1 MNTTRFKKI
10 LQVLFLVFVGGVLC
24 SCQVNDDLSEQ
35 SNQQEKSPR
44 QVLEEQLIDDTHDA
58 FLVDTGGK
66 LGTLL
71 ITVEVVGEREG
82 DAGRQKTIFSVWNPK
97 KMEQP
102 MQTFSKKI
110 MEGIAPEFHNVAD
123 TNFDGFQDFGYL
135 YSLGNQPNYW
145 HYWLWDE
152 EQAQFIYC
160 ESLTD
165 ISAPQFDT
173 EKKVVTGWARDGA
186 SNGEYTIY
194 RWNDG
199 KLSLARTIEFDGP
212 TKDGM
217 SIGTVKDLIG
227 GKMVEVY
234 RTEWDWKEETRQLDS
249 KWYDLDYHGE
259 PE

>member
-1 MNTTRFKKI
+1 MNTTRFKKL
-10 LQVLFLVFVGGVLC
+10 LQVFLLVFVGGVLC
-24 SCQVNDDLSEQ
+24 SCQTNDDLSEQ
-35 SNQQEKSPR
+35 STKIEKSP
-44 QVLEEQLIDDTHDA
+44 QQLLKEQPIDDSHDA

-71 ITVEVVGEREG
+71 ITAELGEPEHE
-82 DAGRQKTIFSVWNPK
+82 DDIWVDVIFSVWNPK
-97 KMEQP
+97 KMEQT
-102 MQTFSKKI
+102 MQTFSKKVT
-110 MEGIAPEFHNVAD
+110 EGVTPEFHNVVDA
-123 TNFDGFQDFGYL
+123 NFDGFQDFGYL

-212 TKDGM
+212 TKYGM

-227 GKMVEVY
+227 GKMVEIY

>member
-1 MNTTRFKKI
+1 MNTTRFKKL

-24 SCQVNDDLSEQ
+24 SCQTNDDLSEK
-35 SNQQEKSPR
+35 STKLEKSP
-44 QVLEEQLIDDTHDA
+44 QQLLKEQPIDDSHDA

-110 MEGIAPEFHNVAD
+110 IEGIAPEFHNVAD

-160 ESLTD
+160 EPLTD
-165 ISAPQFDT
+165 ISAPQFDS
-173 EKKVVTGWARDGA
+173 EKEVVTGWNRSSA
-186 SNGEYTIY
+186 STGEYTIY
-194 RWNDG
+194 RWVDG
-199 KLSLARTIEFDGP
+199 ELILMRDIEIGYDLATVEDRIDGQ
-212 TKDGM
+212 M
-217 SIGTVKDLIG
+217 
-227 GKMVEVY
+227 MEVY
-234 RTEWDWKEETRQLDS
+234 RTEWDWNKKAITEQFI

-259 PE
+259 SE